1 MSNTMSG
8 DPRTGETR
16 QKTLTTAD
24 LAASPRPGSP
34 RIEADRL
41 RDAGRDQDR
50 PHDRDQGQDDVVG
63 QGDVVPV
70 LQDEVVREDRAAP
83 ARAMPAS
90 TAPGSTAPASPA
102 PASREDAN
110 LAPLFAEDVAS
121 DFRSRWDV
129 VQRGFVDDPKKSV
142 REGDELVAQV
152 IKSLAETFSGQRAA
166 LEDDRADQAS
176 TENLRLALQRYRS
189 FFERLLSI

>member
-8 DPRTGETR
+8 DPRSGETR

-24 LAASPRPGSP
+24 LVASSQRPGSP

-41 RDAGRDQDR
+41 HDDDR
-50 PHDRDQGQDDVVG
+50 AHDRDQAQD
-63 QGDVVPV
+63 DVVPV
-70 LQDEVVREDRAAP
+70 LQDEVVPEDPATPVRATP
-83 ARAMPAS
+83 A
-90 TAPGSTAPASPA
+90 GASPA
-102 PASREDAN
+102 SHEDAN

-152 IKSLAETFSGQRAA
+152 IQSLAETFSGQRAA
-166 LEDDRADQAS
+166 LEDDRTDQAS
-176 TENLRLALQRYRS
+176 TENLRLALRRYRS

>member
-8 DPRTGETR
+8 DPRSAETR

-24 LAASPRPGSP
+24 LVASPQRPVSP
-34 RIEADRL
+34 RIEADRPHDDD
-41 RDAGRDQDR
+41 RTQDR
-50 PHDRDQGQDDVVG
+50 DPGQDDE
-63 QGDVVPV
+63 VPV
-70 LQDEVVREDRAAP
+70 LQDEVVPEDRATP
-83 ARAMPAS
+83 VRATPAS
-90 TAPGSTAPASPA
+90 ASPA
-102 PASREDAN
+102 SYEDAN
-110 LAPLFAEDVAS
+110 LAPLFAEDVAG

-152 IKSLAETFSGQRAA
+152 IKSLAETFSGQRDA

-176 TENLRLALQRYRS
+176 TENLRLALRRYRS

>member
-1 MSNTMSG
+1 MNNTMSG
-8 DPRTGETR
+8 DAGSGETR

-24 LAASPRPGSP
+24 LVASSQRTGSP

-41 RDAGRDQDR
+41 HDDDR
-50 PHDRDQGQDDVVG
+50 THDRDQGQDDAVPAR
-63 QGDVVPV
+63 QDDAVPV
-70 LQDEVVREDRAAP
+70 LQDEVAP
-83 ARAMPAS
+83 QGRPTPVRAMPANA
-90 TAPGSTAPASPA
+90 APANAAPASH
-102 PASREDAN
+102 EDAN
-110 LAPLFAEDVAS
+110 LAPLFAEDVAG

-176 TENLRLALQRYRS
+176 TENLRLALRRYRS

>member
-1 MSNTMSG
+1 MNNTMSE
-8 DPRTGETR
+8 DPRSGETR

-24 LAASPRPGSP
+24 LVASSQRPGSP
-34 RIEADRL
+34 RIEVDRL
-41 RDAGRDQDR
+41 HDDDR
-50 PHDRDQGQDDVVG
+50 AHDRDQGQDDVVPVR
-63 QGDVVPV
+63 QDDVVPV
-70 LQDEVVREDRAAP
+70 LQDEVAPQGRATPVRAMPPSAAP
-83 ARAMPAS
+83 AS
-90 TAPGSTAPASPA
+90 H
-102 PASREDAN
+102 EDAN
-110 LAPLFAEDVAS
+110 LAPLFAEDVAG

-176 TENLRLALQRYRS
+176 TENLRLALRRYRS

>member
-1 MSNTMSG
+1 MSN
-8 DPRTGETR
+8 
-16 QKTLTTAD
+16 
-24 LAASPRPGSP
+24 
-34 RIEADRL
+34 DR
-41 RDAGRDQDR
+41 A
-50 PHDRDQGQDDVVG
+50 HDRDQGQDDVV
-63 QGDVVPV
+63 PV
-70 LQDEVVREDRAAP
+70 LQDEVAPEDRATP
-83 ARAMPAS
+83 VRATPAS
-90 TAPGSTAPASPA
+90 H
-102 PASREDAN
+102 EEAN

-176 TENLRLALQRYRS
+176 TENLRLALRRYRS

>member
-1 MSNTMSG
+1 MSG
-8 DPRTGETR
+8 DPRNGETG

-24 LAASPRPGSP
+24 LAASSQRPRSP
-34 RIEADRL
+34 RMEADRL
-41 RDAGRDQDR
+41 HDDEGAHERDQRQEDA
-50 PHDRDQGQDDVVG
+50 
-63 QGDVVPV
+63 VPV
-70 LQDEVVREDRAAP
+70 LQDEVAPGDRATP
-83 ARAMPAS
+83 VRATPAS
-90 TAPGSTAPASPA
+90 HEEAS
-102 PASREDAN
+102 

-142 REGDELVAQV
+142 REGDELVAHV

-166 LEDDRADQAS
+166 LEDDRTDQAS
-176 TENLRLALQRYRS
+176 TENLRLALRRYRS